1 MWMKSKSKACSKL
14 YSTLL
19 EIKQEQLSTLMENH
33 YKKIEKQ
40 ETVIHSKDP
49 QSINKPRS
57 SLCETS

>member
-1 MWMKSKSKACSKL
+1 MKSKSKACSKL

-19 EIKQEQLSTLMENH
+19 EIKQERLSSLMENH
-33 YKKIEKQ
+33 YKKIEKK

-49 QSINKPRS
+49 QPINKPRS

>member
-1 MWMKSKSKACSKL
+1 MKSKSKACSKL
-14 YSTLL
+14 YSTRL
-19 EIKQEQLSTLMENH
+19 EIKQEQLSSLMENH

-40 ETVIHSKDP
+40 ETVIHSTDP

>member
-1 MWMKSKSKACSKL
+1 MKSKSKACSKL

-19 EIKQEQLSTLMENH
+19 EIKQEQLSSLVENP

-40 ETVIHSKDP
+40 ETVIHSRDP
-49 QSINKPRS
+49 QSINKSRS